1 MLRIRVLVFGL
12 AAAALSPSAREL
24 AAIDFIRGDAN
35 GDGRVSLADSHAVA
49 LFAFQERPALPCV
62 EAADA
67 NDDGKVSIADPIWIA
82 NYLFRNGPSPSAPF
96 PEPGTSAGSSL
107 PCDAAGEAAPIE
119 DPAAALSIL
128 ESRFSAADGSAVV
141 VVGLSSS
148 RSIAG
153 VSGEVSIE
161 NGIFEI
167 PDAFSRKQF
176 FFDVSGL
183 PGANGLLH
191 AARMPGGSRIE
202 FAYLGSVLGDA
213 AIPAG
218 RDVPIFELRLCV
230 FQGIPPRAYTLGLKD
245 VELADYETGRAIRP
259 PGRVST
265 IEVGAI
271 TGAPCATAA
280 VNDPCLDFEPS
291 RDLEAV
297 FRVEGGATHPG
308 GAIEVPFI
316 INATGPAGGYAV
328 SLDFDETLLRAAG
341 IAPVYERPDG
351 GEYDFARFEI
361 DNGDASPGSAGVDEG
376 FVIGAAVFSF
386 AEASQ
391 RAPANLDNV
400 MARIRFEAL
409 AGAAPA
415 STELRFLDGGQ
426 GSGEPVKN
434 VLEVCGRTVLP
445 EGASAFIFLN
455 GSIEILPEI
464 TVFIRGDANGDG
476 GVDIS
481 DPQASLGY
489 LFLGRGAPHCFDAAD
504 ANDDGALDISDG
516 IYTLEF
522 LFTGGEPPP
531 PPFPGSGADPTADG
545 MRCHSRAGT

>member
-1 MLRIRVLVFGL
+1 MLRIRVLVLGL
-12 AAAALSPSAREL
+12 AAAALSPSARGL

-35 GDGRVSLADSHAVA
+35 GDGRVSLADSHAIV
-49 LFAFQERPALPCV
+49 LFRFQERPLLPCV
-62 EAADA
+62 EAGDA
-67 NDDGKVSIADPIWIA
+67 NDDGRVNIADPVYLA
-82 NYLFRNGPSPSAPF
+82 NFLLLNGPSPETPF
-96 PEPGTSAGSSL
+96 PEAGPSLDSDL

-128 ESRFSAADGSAVV
+128 ETRFSADDGSAVV
-141 VVGLSSS
+141 VVGISNS
-148 RSIAG
+148 RPIGGISGVVVIEDSIL
-153 VSGEVSIE
+153 
-161 NGIFEI
+161 EI
-167 PDAFSRKQF
+167 PDGLSRKRF
-176 FFDVSGL
+176 FFKLESLPDGSHLLQSG
-183 PGANGLLH
+183 
-191 AARMPGGSRIE
+191 AAAGGRRIK
-202 FAYLGSVLGDA
+202 FGYLASLFGDA

-218 RDVPIFELRLCV
+218 HDVPVFEIRACV
-230 FQGIPPRAYTLGLKD
+230 FPGTAPRAYAIRLED
-245 VELADYETGRAIRP
+245 VEFADDETGRAIRP
-259 PGRVST
+259 AAHGGL

-271 TGAPCATAA
+271 TGTPCAVAPG
-280 VNDPCLDFEPS
+280 NDPCLDFEPS

-297 FRVEGGATHPG
+297 FRVEGGTTHPG
-308 GAIEVPFI
+308 GAIDVPFI

-328 SLDFDETLLRAAG
+328 SLDFDETLLRAASFE
-341 IAPVYERPDG
+341 PVYERPDG
-351 GEYDFARFEI
+351 SEYDFARFEI
-361 DNGDASPGSAGVDEG
+361 DNGNASPGSAGVDEG
-376 FVIGAAVFSF
+376 FAVGAAIFSF
-386 AEASQ
+386 VEASQ
-391 RAPANLDNV
+391 RAPANRDNV

-409 AGAAPA
+409 AGATPA

-434 VLEVCGRTVLP
+434 ALEVCGRTVLP
-445 EGASAFIFLN
+445 ESASAFVFLS

-481 DPQASLGY
+481 DPQATLGY

-504 ANDDGALDISDG
+504 ANDDGRLDISDG
-516 IYTLEF
+516 IHTLEF